1 MSCEGLDQKA
11 KWRKYRKK
19 VLSINT
25 FTILEA
31 FEIERKSD
39 RERYPYPMSIR
50 AIRGATQVSANTP
63 EAIATGVK
71 ELIQVILDA
80 NSLTPSDVISVF
92 FTSTPDLTAAFPA
105 AACREI
111 GFASV
116 PLIGSVEVDVPG
128 ALAMVIR
135 TMLHVESVKSHE
147 EITHIYLHGAVALR
161 RDIAQ

>member
-1 MSCEGLDQKA
+1 
-11 KWRKYRKK
+11 
-19 VLSINT
+19 
-25 FTILEA
+25 
-31 FEIERKSD
+31 
-39 RERYPYPMSIR
+39 MSIR

-71 ELIQVILDA
+71 ELIQAILDA
-80 NSLTPSDVISVF
+80 NNLTPSDVVSVF
-92 FTSTPDLTAAFPA
+92 FTSTPDLTASFPA

-135 TMLHVESVKSHE
+135 AMLHVESGKSRE
-147 EITHIYLHGAVALR
+147 EISHIYLHGACLLYTSPSP
-161 RDIAQ
+161 RDRQKSRMPSSA